1 MCKTRIYLSG
11 PISGV
16 SDYMIRFAEAEKEL
30 VGKGYRVI
38 NPAKI
43 GASLPEDMTYE
54 EIVEIDIH
62 LLEYADAIYLLRG
75 WQSSRGANREYGYAL
90 GAGKDIMKQET
101 SINPLYIWEN
111 KDNHLNRIEQEG
123 EQHE

>member
-11 PISGV
+11 PISGT
-16 SDYMIRFAEAEKEL
+16 SDYMSRFAEAEKEIA
-30 VGKGYRVI
+30 GKGYSVI
-38 NPAKI
+38 NPAKV

-62 LLEYADAIYLLRG
+62 LLEYADAIYMLRG

-101 SINPLYIWEN
+101 SMNSLYIW
-111 KDNHLNRIEQEG
+111 DNNLNWIDKEG

>member
-11 PISGV
+11 PISGT
-16 SDYMIRFAEAEKEL
+16 SDYMSRFAEAEIEIA
-30 VGKGYRVI
+30 GKGYSVI
-38 NPAKI
+38 NPAKV

-62 LLEYADAIYLLRG
+62 LLEYADAIYMLRG

-101 SINPLYIWEN
+101 SMNSLYIW
-111 KDNHLNRIEQEG
+111 DNNLNRIDQEG

>member
-30 VGKGYRVI
+30 TGKGYSVI
-38 NPAKI
+38 NPAKV
-43 GASLPEDMTYE
+43 GNVLPEDMTYE
-54 EIVEIDIH
+54 EIVEIDIQ

-101 SINPLYIWEN
+101 SMNSLYIW
-111 KDNHLNRIEQEG
+111 DNNLNRIDQEV